1 MATRGNLVNRTVVG
15 WSQYEGRQ
23 QQNPKLFKREA
34 VWDSQE
40 QEGVASIT
48 RSKQGN
54 SPVSTASRRSLF
66 FITSI
71 HLCLF
76 QLVLFLS
83 FILPLPSLC
92 LFFTLPTLLLLDSQ
106 RHCPQNYPD
115 SSLKSSSWNHQIT
128 TEKER
133 IQRVRRAL
141 EGKNLFVT
149 VSLLS
154 LSPLRKFT
162 QILTEV
168 PFHTLK
174 VKRHS
179 FQSSPTLLLSRSLQA
194 PFPPSFSFSAYT
206 PPSLSQVKC

>member
-1 MATRGNLVNRTVVG
+1 MATRGNLANRTVVG

-23 QQNPKLFKREA
+23 QQNPKLLKREA
-34 VWDSQE
+34 VWESQE
-40 QEGVASIT
+40 QEGVACIT

-54 SPVSTASRRSLF
+54 SPVSTARRSLF
-66 FITSI
+66 FYFITSI

-141 EGKNLFVT
+141 EGKNLFFT

-168 PFHTLK
+168 PSHTLK

-194 PFPPSFSFSAYT
+194 PFPPSFSAYT